1 MSRYRYEE
9 LSPSQFENL
18 VVDICRCLIGE
29 RCSGFF

>member
-18 VVDICRCLIGE
+18 VVDICRSLIGKGV
-29 RCSGFF
+29 RGLF